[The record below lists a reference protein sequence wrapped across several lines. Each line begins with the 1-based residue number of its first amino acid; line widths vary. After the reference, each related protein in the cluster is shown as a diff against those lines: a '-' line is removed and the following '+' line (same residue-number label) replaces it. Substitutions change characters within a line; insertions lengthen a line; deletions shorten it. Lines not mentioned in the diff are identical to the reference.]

1 VERESLTSSWERAA
15 QRARKVLPLLGLE
28 RSRADSAAPAHDRPR
43 DEPRRRDLDEVI
55 GDCGHYID
63 GRRRPGRVPLERA
76 GRLAR
81 STSGFVWIGLQ
92 QPDEEQI
99 NAVAAQ
105 FGLPPLAVEDAV
117 KAHQRPKLDV
127 YGDVVFAVLKPVR
140 YVDHDDV
147 VDVTEIAVFIG
158 PTFVVSVR
166 HGESDVLRRVR
177 AELDAGTG
185 QASPHGPS
193 WVLYRAAD
201 LVVDGYEEAIT
212 HIDGDVDEI
221 ESEVFASD
229 ETEGHSQRIYKLKR
243 EIAEFRRAV
252 VPLTVALERLAEG
265 NVPGIDAASAPYFR
279 DVHDHALRAADA
291 IEGHDRLLS
300 DVLQADLARVA
311 ARQSAIAVR
320 QNEISVRQNE
330 DMRKISAW
338 AAIALV
344 PTAIAGI
351 YGMNFHHMPELAWRY
366 GYFGVLGVI
375 AGLCVVLY
383 LLFRRNGWL

>member
-1 VERESLTSSWERAA
+1 VEREPLTGSWERAA

-28 RSRADSAAPAHDRPR
+28 RGRPDSAPVAHEPR

-55 GDCGHYID
+55 GDCGHYVD
-63 GRRRPGRVPLERA
+63 GRRRPGRVSLERA

-92 QPDEEQI
+92 QPDEQQI

-105 FGLPPLAVEDAV
+105 FDLPPLAVEDAV

-140 YVDHDDV
+140 YVDHDEV
-147 VDVTEIAVFIG
+147 VDVTELAVFIG
-158 PTFVVSVR
+158 PTFVVTVR
-166 HGESDVLRRVR
+166 HGESDILRRVR
-177 AELDAGTG
+177 AELDSGTG
-185 QASPHGPS
+185 KASPHGPS

-201 LVVDGYEEAIT
+201 LVVDGYEEALT

-265 NVPGIDAASAPYFR
+265 DVPGIDAASAPYFR

-375 AGLCVVLY
+375 AGLCALLY